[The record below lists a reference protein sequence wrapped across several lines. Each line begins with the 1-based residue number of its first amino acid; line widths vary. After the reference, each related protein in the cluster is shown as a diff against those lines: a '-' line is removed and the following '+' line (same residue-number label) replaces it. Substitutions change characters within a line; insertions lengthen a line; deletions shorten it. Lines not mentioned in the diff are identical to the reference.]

1 MSWHRSKRFAKLSLK
16 WLNLTILLPS
26 VCLILAVVI
35 LLYTSPGLHLSLWL
49 AQKSVPGLQI
59 ERSEG
64 SVLGGNKLHDIR
76 YQQGNIQ
83 LSVKQAELQVNN
95 NCLFNLSVCADKLL
109 LQGVVLELSQSDTA
123 TDDTNNNDTAA
134 IWLPFPLTVSQ
145 LAINDGTVI
154 VAGTRLEWER
164 FSTGIEAW
172 GSKVQLN
179 EPIWQQVILLMPD
192 NNEASAPAA
201 GAAFSYHPPE
211 LADFSLPLSLFV
223 DRFTLTD
230 FTLKQQDTVQQLNAL
245 HFSLQWQ
252 KRQLD
257 LLQLDA
263 DHSQFSV
270 HASAKLTTEHSYP
283 LQAKLQMQL
292 TNGELN
298 GQQLQLDVSG
308 DLTALQLQA
317 DASGPLT
324 ASVSATV
331 DLVQP
336 TLPHQLQLQSEQL
349 QWPTA
354 AEQPQ
359 LRLSHSSL
367 TLEGNLQ
374 RSHFSGHT
382 SIKATDMPDTAA
394 EFRGNIDLNGAAL
407 EHLLLDTLGGQLAL
421 NATLSWHDTFNWRG
435 QVKLHDI
442 QPGNFWPEYSGKLN
456 GMLQHHGQMSADQGW
471 LLDISDMALQGS
483 LRDYALELNGA
494 LKLADKTGDGDYRL
508 STESLSIKHAD
519 NSLSVKG
526 ALQQDWNLT
535 LTADIPALAQS
546 VPGAKGS
553 MKGEFRITGSQQQPE
568 LNGDISAT
576 KLRWQQLRLEQL
588 TASSVVWLDT
598 NQVLN
603 ARIGLE
609 ATNAVYQKQQLQNV
623 QINLEGNEQQHQLS
637 LTLDSKQH
645 QAKLQLSGALL
656 QQRQLWQGQLQK
668 AQLSSLLGS
677 WQLRQ
682 SVDLQFKPA
691 DNQFEMAA
699 HCWQQQTS
707 SICLSEPLQL
717 SSNKLIAAL
726 QIEQFD
732 LTALTPLM
740 PNQLRLSGIANAR
753 LNASWQQGQRP
764 QATLSISSNN
774 GELTQQTEL
783 PLAMTWQQLNL
794 NSKLSDDTLQSS
806 LTLALSDETRLDA
819 TTNISQLQSDN
830 RLLEGNIKL
839 TRFALSILQ
848 PLLGEFSELQG
859 ELSSELDLAG
869 SLDQPL
875 LNGQVDISNI
885 RVKGKQAPVDIDDA
899 DITLTLSGQ
908 RASLQGLVTT
918 TRGEI
923 KLSGDASWQQLS
935 DWQAQVNITGD
946 ELRLQVPQAR
956 LLVAPDLILKATPAL
971 TSLSGSVTIPQANIN
986 IDSLPQNAIEL
997 SDDLILLDE
1006 KLQPIPQQEKSV
1018 FIFETDINVL
1028 LGNRVRLSAFGLKT
1042 LLNGKL
1048 RVRQQPGRP
1057 LLLNGDVSLQN
1068 GTFRAYGQ
1076 DLLIRKGKMNFNG
1089 PAGQPF
1095 LNIEAIRNPDNM
1107 EDDVI
1112 AGIRVT
1118 GPADEPQVSI
1128 FSEPAKAQA
1137 NALSYL
1143 IMGRDLDS
1151 GGGNTGNAVTT
1162 SLLGMT
1168 LASSSKAVG
1177 EIGEAFGLQ
1186 DLTLDTAGSGDNSQ
1200 VTVSGYLS
1208 RDLQLKY
1215 GYGIFNAVGEFTLRY
1230 RLMRRLYL
1238 EAVSGLDNAVD
1249 LLYKFEFD

>member
-1 MSWHRSKRFAKLSLK
+1 MSWHRSKRIAKHSLK

-26 VCLILAVVI
+26 VCLILAIVM
-35 LLYTSPGLHLSLWL
+35 LLYTAPGLHLSLWL
-49 AQKSVPGLQI
+49 AQKWVPGLQI
-59 ERSEG
+59 EHSQG
-64 SVLGGNKLHDIR
+64 SVLGGNTLHDIR
-76 YQQGNIQ
+76 YQQGNVQ
-83 LSVKQAELQVNN
+83 LSAKQAELQVNN
-95 NCLFNLSVCADKLL
+95 NCFFNLSVCVDKLV
-109 LQGVVLELSQSDTA
+109 LQGVTLKLSQPETTPDDVNNKGAA
-123 TDDTNNNDTAA
+123 T

-145 LAINDGTVI
+145 LVINDSTVI
-154 VAGTRLEWER
+154 VDGTKLEWER

-179 EPIWQQVILLMPD
+179 EPTWQQVTLLMPD
-192 NNEASAPAA
+192 NNEAAAPAA
-201 GAAFSYHPPE
+201 GEAFSYKPPE
-211 LADFSLPLSLFV
+211 LTDFSLPLSLFV

-230 FTLKQQDTVQQLNAL
+230 FTLKQQDTVKQLNAL

-252 KRQLD
+252 KQQLEI
-257 LLQLDA
+257 LQLEA
-263 DHSQFSV
+263 SHSQLSV
-270 HASAKLTTEHSYP
+270 HGSAKLTTGHAYP
-283 LQAKLQMQL
+283 LQAELQIQL
-292 TNGELN
+292 TDGEFS
-298 GQQLQLDVSG
+298 GQHLQLNVSG
-308 DLTALQLQA
+308 DLSALQLQA
-317 DASGPLT
+317 DASGPVT
-324 ASVSATV
+324 ASLNAAAN
-331 DLVQP
+331 LLQP
-336 TLPHQLQLQSEQL
+336 ALPHRLQLQSEQL
-349 QWPTA
+349 QWPATT
-354 AEQPQ
+354 EQPR
-359 LRLSHSSL
+359 LRLSRTNL
-367 TLEGNLQ
+367 VLEGDLT
-374 RSHFSGHT
+374 RSHFNGHT

-394 EFRGNIDLNGAAL
+394 EFSGTVSLSGAVL

-421 NATLSWHDTFNWRG
+421 NATLDWQDTINWRG
-435 QVKLHDI
+435 QVKLRDI
-442 QPGNFWPEYSGKLN
+442 QPGTFWPEYSGKLN
-456 GMLQHHGQMSADQGW
+456 GVLQNQGQMSADQGW
-471 LLDISDMALQGS
+471 LVDISDIALQGN
-483 LRDYALELNGA
+483 LRDYALDINGA
-494 LKLADKTGDGDYRL
+494 LTLADKTGDGDYRV

-519 NSLSVKG
+519 NSVSVKG
-526 ALQQDWNLT
+526 SLQQDWNLT

-546 VPGAKGS
+546 VPDATGS

-576 KLRWQQLRLEQL
+576 NIRWQDLRLEQL
-588 TASSVVWLDT
+588 TAKTAVWLDPH
-598 NQVLN
+598 QIIN
-603 ARIGLE
+603 ASVGLE
-609 ATNAVYQKQQLQNV
+609 ASNMVYQKQQLQKV
-623 QINLEGNEQQHQLS
+623 QINLDGNEQQHQLRLS
-637 LTLDSKQH
+637 LDSKQH
-645 QAKLQLSGALL
+645 QAELQLSGALS
-656 QQRQLWQGQLQK
+656 QQRQLWQGELQK
-668 AQLSSLLGS
+668 AQLSSVLGS

-682 SVDLQFKPA
+682 SVNMQFKPA
-691 DNQFEMAA
+691 AKQFDMAA
-699 HCWQQQTS
+699 HCWQQQAS
-707 SICLSEPLQL
+707 SICFNEPLQL
-717 SSNKLIAAL
+717 SNNKLSAAL

-732 LTALTPLM
+732 LAALTPLM
-740 PNQLRLSGIANAR
+740 PNQLALSGMADAR
-753 LNASWQQGQRP
+753 LKADWQKGQPP
-764 QATLSISSNN
+764 QAMLSINSNN

-783 PLAMTWQQLNL
+783 PLAVAWQQLNF

-806 LTLALSDETRLDA
+806 LTLALNDETRLDA

-830 RLLEGNIKL
+830 KLLEGNIKL

-869 SLDQPL
+869 SIDQPL
-875 LNGQVDISNI
+875 LNGQIDISNI

-899 DITLTLSGQ
+899 DIKLSLSGQ
-908 RASLQGLVTT
+908 TASLQGLVTT

-956 LLVAPDLILKATPAL
+956 LLVAPDLTLKATPAL
-971 TSLSGSVTIPQANIN
+971 TRLSGTVTIPQANIN

-1006 KLQPIPQQEKSV
+1006 KLQPIALQEKSV

-1057 LLLNGDVSLQN
+1057 LLLNGDVSLRD

-1089 PAGQPF
+1089 PADQPF

-1151 GGGNTGNAVTT
+1151 GSGNTGNAVTT

>member
-1 MSWHRSKRFAKLSLK
+1 MSWHRSKRIAKHSLK

-26 VCLILAVVI
+26 VCLILAIVM

-49 AQKSVPGLQI
+49 AQKWVPGLQI
-59 ERSEG
+59 GHSQG
-64 SVLGGNKLHDIR
+64 SVLGGNSLHDIR
-76 YQQGNIQ
+76 YQQGNVQ

-95 NCLFNLSVCADKLL
+95 NCFFNLSVCADKLL
-109 LQGVVLELSQSDTA
+109 LQGVTLELSQSDA
-123 TDDTNNNDTAA
+123 ASGDTNNTSAA
-134 IWLPFPLTVSQ
+134 PIWLPFPLTVSQ
-145 LAINDGTVI
+145 LAINDATVS
-154 VAGTRLEWER
+154 VAGTKLEWES
-164 FSTGIEAW
+164 FSTGVEAW

-179 EPIWQQVILLMPD
+179 EPTWQQVTLLMPD
-192 NNEASAPAA
+192 NNEAAAPVA
-201 GAAFSYHPPE
+201 GAAFSYQPPE
-211 LADFSLPLSLFV
+211 LTDFSFPLSLFV

-230 FTLKQQDTVQQLNAL
+230 FTLKQQDTEQQLNAL

-252 KRQLD
+252 KQQLEI
-257 LLQLDA
+257 LQLEA
-263 DHSQFSV
+263 NHSQLSV
-270 HASAKLTTEHSYP
+270 QGSAQLTTGHAYP
-283 LQAKLQMQL
+283 LQAELQIQL
-292 TNGELN
+292 TDGEFS
-298 GQQLQLDVSG
+298 GQHLQLNVSG
-308 DLTALQLQA
+308 DLSAIQLQA
-317 DASGPLT
+317 DASGQVN
-324 ASVSATV
+324 ASLNAAAN
-331 DLVQP
+331 LLQP
-336 TLPHQLQLQSEQL
+336 ALPHRLQLQSEQL
-349 QWPTA
+349 QWPATT
-354 AEQPQ
+354 EQPR
-359 LRLSHSSL
+359 LRLSRTNL
-367 TLEGNLQ
+367 VLEGDLA
-374 RSHFSGHT
+374 RSHFNGHT

-394 EFRGNIDLNGAAL
+394 EFSGTVGLSCAVL

-421 NATLSWHDTFNWRG
+421 NAALDWQDTFNWSG
-435 QVKLHDI
+435 QVKLRDI
-442 QPGNFWPEYSGKLN
+442 QPGTFWPEYSGKLN
-456 GMLQHHGQMSADQGW
+456 GVLQHHGQMSADKGW
-471 LLDISDMALQGS
+471 LVDISDIALQGS
-483 LRDYALELNGA
+483 LRDYALDINGA
-494 LKLADKTGDGDYRL
+494 LTLADKSGDGDYRV
-508 STESLSIKHAD
+508 STENLSIKHAD
-519 NSLSVKG
+519 NSVSVKG
-526 ALQQDWNLT
+526 SLQQDWNLT
-535 LTADIPALAQS
+535 LAADIPALAQS

-568 LNGDISAT
+568 LKGDISAT
-576 KLRWQQLRLEQL
+576 KIRWQDLRLEQL
-588 TASSVVWLDT
+588 TAKTATWLDSK
-598 NQVLN
+598 QVLN
-603 ARIGLE
+603 ASVGIE
-609 ATNAVYQKQQLQNV
+609 ASNIIYQKQQLQKV
-623 QINLEGNEQQHQLS
+623 QLDLDGNEQQHQLR
-637 LTLDSKQH
+637 LTLDSEQH
-645 QAKLQLSGALL
+645 QAELQLSGALS
-656 QQRQLWQGQLQK
+656 QQRQLWQGELQN
-668 AQLSSLLGS
+668 AQLSSVLGS

-682 SVDLQFKPA
+682 SVNMQFKPA
-691 DNQFEMAA
+691 AKQFDMAA
-699 HCWQQQTS
+699 HCWQQQAS
-707 SICLSEPLQL
+707 SICFNKPLQL
-717 SSNKLIAAL
+717 SNNKISAAL

-732 LTALTPLM
+732 LAALTPLM
-740 PNQLRLSGIANAR
+740 PNQLALSGIANAR
-753 LNASWQQGQRP
+753 LNADWQKGQLP
-764 QATLSISSNN
+764 QAKLSISSDN

-783 PLAMTWQQLNL
+783 PLAVTWQQLNL
-794 NSKLSDDTLQSS
+794 NSTLADDTLQSN
-806 LTLALSDETRLDA
+806 LTLALTDETRLDA
-819 TTNISQLQSDN
+819 TANISQLQSDN

-839 TRFALSILQ
+839 TRFALSLLQ

-875 LNGQVDISNI
+875 LNGQIDISNI

-899 DITLTLSGQ
+899 DIKLSLSGQ
-908 RASLQGLVTT
+908 QASLQGLVTT

-956 LLVAPDLILKATPAL
+956 LLVAPDLVLKATPAL
-971 TSLSGSVTIPQANIN
+971 TRLSGTVTIPQANIN

-997 SDDLILLDE
+997 SNDLILLDE

-1057 LLLNGDVSLQN
+1057 LLLNGDVSLRD

-1089 PAGQPF
+1089 PADQPF

-1151 GGGNTGNAVTT
+1151 SSGNTGNAVTT

-1168 LASSSKAVG
+1168 LASSSMAVG

>member
-1 MSWHRSKRFAKLSLK
+1 MSWHRSKRIAKHSLK
-16 WLNLTILLPS
+16 WLNWTLLLPAL
-26 VCLILAVVI
+26 CLVLVTVI
-35 LLYTSPGLHLSLWL
+35 LLYTTSGLHLTLWL

-59 ERSEG
+59 EHSEG
-64 SVLGGNKLHDIR
+64 SVLGGTRLRGIY
-76 YQQGNIQ
+76 YQQDTIE
-83 LSVKQAELQVNN
+83 LSVEQAELQVNN
-95 NCLFNLSVCADKLL
+95 SCLFNLSVCVDKLQ
-109 LQGVVLELSQSDTA
+109 LQGVTLELSQANTA
-123 TDDTNNNDTAA
+123 ESETENSNMAA

-145 LAINDGTVI
+145 LAINNSTLI
-154 VAGTRLEWER
+154 IAGTKLEWER

-179 EPIWQQVILLMPD
+179 EPSWQQVTLLMPD
-192 NNEASAPAA
+192 NNDNSTSAAES
-201 GAAFSYHPPE
+201 AFSYQPPE
-211 LADFSLPLSLFV
+211 LTNFSLPLSLFV
-223 DRFTLTD
+223 DRFKLTD
-230 FTLKQQDTVQQLNAL
+230 FTLQQQAGVQQLKAL

-252 KRQLD
+252 QQQLEV
-257 LLQLDA
+257 LQLEIN
-263 DHSQFSV
+263 HSQLNV
-270 HASAKLTTEHSYP
+270 HGSAKLTTEHSYP
-283 LQAKLQMQL
+283 LQATLQMQL

-308 DLTALQLQA
+308 DLSALQLQA

-324 ASVSATV
+324 ASLSAAA
-331 DLVQP
+331 DLLQQ

-349 QWPTA
+349 QWPAA

-359 LRLSHSSL
+359 LRLSRSSL
-367 TLEGNLQ
+367 TLKGDLQ
-374 RSHFSGHT
+374 HSHFSGRS
-382 SIKATDMPDTAA
+382 SIKAKDMPDAAA
-394 EFRGNIDLNGAAL
+394 EFSGSIGLNGATL

-421 NATLSWHDTFNWRG
+421 NATLNWHDSFNWHG

-442 QPGNFWPEYSGKLN
+442 QPGTFWSEYSGKLN
-456 GMLQHHGQMSADQGW
+456 GALQHHGQVTADQGW
-471 LLDISDMALQGS
+471 RVDISEMALQGT

-494 LKLADKTGDGDYRL
+494 LKLADQTGDGDYRL
-508 STESLSIKHAD
+508 STDGLNIQHAD

-526 ALQQDWNLT
+526 SLQQDWDLT

-553 MKGEFRITGSQQQPE
+553 MKGEFRITGSQKQPE

-576 KLRWQQLRLEQL
+576 KLRWQDLRLEQL
-588 TASSVVWLDT
+588 TASSAVWLDT

-603 ARIGLE
+603 TRIGLE
-609 ATNAVYQKQQLQNV
+609 ASNAVYQKQQLQKV
-623 QINLEGNEQQHQLS
+623 QINLAGNEQQHQLT

-645 QAKLQLSGALL
+645 QAELQLSGALS

-691 DNQFEMAA
+691 ANQFEMAS
-699 HCWQQQTS
+699 HCWQQQAS
-707 SICLSEPLQL
+707 SICLSEPLQF

-726 QIEQFD
+726 HIEQFD
-732 LTALTPLM
+732 LATLTPLM

-753 LNASWQQGQRP
+753 LNANWQQGQRP
-764 QATLSISSNN
+764 QATLSISSDN
-774 GELTQQTEL
+774 GELTQQTEQ
-783 PLAMTWQQLNL
+783 PLTMTWQQLNL
-794 NSKLSDDTLQSS
+794 SSKLSDDTLQSS
-806 LTLALSDETRLDA
+806 LTLVLSDETRLDA
-819 TTNISQLQSDN
+819 TTNITQLQTDN
-830 RLLEGNIKL
+830 RQLAGNVRL
-839 TRFALSILQ
+839 TRFALNVLQ
-848 PLLGEFSELQG
+848 PLLGEFSELKG
-859 ELSSELDLAG
+859 ELSSELELAG

-875 LNGQVDISNI
+875 LNGQVDISGV

-908 RASLQGLVTT
+908 QARLQGLVTT
-918 TRGEI
+918 AKGEI
-923 KLSGDASWQQLS
+923 KLSGEASWQQLS
-935 DWQAQVNITGD
+935 DWQAQVNISGD

-956 LLVAPDLILKATPAL
+956 LSVAPDLILKATPAL
-971 TSLSGSVTIPQANIN
+971 TRLSGTVTIPRANIN
-986 IDSLPQNAIEL
+986 IDNLPQNAVEL
-997 SDDLILLDE
+997 SDDLVLLDK
-1006 KLQPIPQQEKSV
+1006 KLQPVPLQEKSV

-1057 LLLNGDVSLQN
+1057 LLLNGDVSLQD

-1089 PAGQPF
+1089 PANQPF

-1118 GPADEPQVSI
+1118 GPADEPNVSI

-1168 LASSSKAVG
+1168 LASSSKAIG

>member
-1 MSWHRSKRFAKLSLK
+1 MSWHRSKRIAKHSLK

-26 VCLILAVVI
+26 VCLILAIVM
-35 LLYTSPGLHLSLWL
+35 LLYTAPGLHLSLWL
-49 AQKSVPGLQI
+49 AQKSLPGLQI
-59 ERSEG
+59 GHSQG
-64 SVLGGNKLHDIR
+64 SVLGGNTLHDIR
-76 YQQGNIQ
+76 YQQGNVQ
-83 LSVKQAELQVNN
+83 LSAKQAELQVNN
-95 NCLFNLSVCADKLL
+95 NCFFNLSVCADKLL
-109 LQGVVLELSQSDTA
+109 LQGVTLKLSQSDA
-123 TDDTNNNDTAA
+123 ASGDTNNTSAA
-134 IWLPFPLTVSQ
+134 PIWLPFPLTVSQ
-145 LAINDGTVI
+145 LAINDATVS
-154 VAGTRLEWER
+154 VAGTKLEWES
-164 FSTGIEAW
+164 FSTGVEAW

-179 EPIWQQVILLMPD
+179 EPTWQQVTLLMPD
-192 NNEASAPAA
+192 NNEAAAPVA
-201 GAAFSYHPPE
+201 GAAFSYQPPE
-211 LADFSLPLSLFV
+211 PTDFSFPLSLFV

-230 FTLKQQDTVQQLNAL
+230 FTLKQQDTEQQLNAL

-252 KRQLD
+252 KQQLEI
-257 LLQLDA
+257 LQLEA
-263 DHSQFSV
+263 NHSQLSV
-270 HASAKLTTEHSYP
+270 QGSAQLTTGHAYP
-283 LQAKLQMQL
+283 LQAELQIQL
-292 TNGELN
+292 TDGEFS
-298 GQQLQLDVSG
+298 GQHLQLNVSG
-308 DLTALQLQA
+308 DLSAIQLQA
-317 DASGPLT
+317 DASGQVN
-324 ASVSATV
+324 ASLNAAAN
-331 DLVQP
+331 LLQP
-336 TLPHQLQLQSEQL
+336 ALPHRLQLQSEQL
-349 QWPTA
+349 QWPATT
-354 AEQPQ
+354 EQPR
-359 LRLSHSSL
+359 LRLSRTNL
-367 TLEGNLQ
+367 VLEGDLA
-374 RSHFSGHT
+374 RSHFNGHT

-394 EFRGNIDLNGAAL
+394 EFSGTVGLSGAVL

-421 NATLSWHDTFNWRG
+421 NAALDWQDTFNWSG
-435 QVKLHDI
+435 QVKLRNI
-442 QPGNFWPEYSGKLN
+442 QPGTFWPEYSGKLN
-456 GMLQHHGQMSADQGW
+456 GVLQHHGQMSADKGW
-471 LLDISDMALQGS
+471 LVDISDIALQGS
-483 LRDYALELNGA
+483 LRDYALDINGA
-494 LKLADKTGDGDYRL
+494 LTLADKTGDGDYRI
-508 STESLSIKHAD
+508 STENLSIKHAD
-519 NSLSVKG
+519 NSVSVKG
-526 ALQQDWNLT
+526 SLQQDWNLT
-535 LTADIPALAQS
+535 LAADIPALAQS

-568 LNGDISAT
+568 LKGDISAT
-576 KLRWQQLRLEQL
+576 KIRWQDLRLEQL
-588 TASSVVWLDT
+588 TAKTAAWLDSK
-598 NQVLN
+598 QVLN
-603 ARIGLE
+603 ASVGIE
-609 ATNAVYQKQQLQNV
+609 ASNIIYQKQQLQKV
-623 QINLEGNEQQHQLS
+623 QLDLDGNEQQHQLR
-637 LTLDSKQH
+637 LTLDSEQH
-645 QAKLQLSGALL
+645 QAELQLSGALS
-656 QQRQLWQGQLQK
+656 QQRQLWQGELQN
-668 AQLSSLLGS
+668 AQLSSVLGS

-682 SVDLQFKPA
+682 SVNMQFKPA
-691 DNQFEMAA
+691 AKQFDMAA
-699 HCWQQQTS
+699 HCWQQQAS
-707 SICLSEPLQL
+707 SICFNKPLQL
-717 SSNKLIAAL
+717 SNNKISAAL

-732 LTALTPLM
+732 LAALTPLM
-740 PNQLRLSGIANAR
+740 PNQLALSGIANAR
-753 LNASWQQGQRP
+753 LNADWQKGQLP
-764 QATLSISSNN
+764 QAKLSISSDN

-783 PLAMTWQQLNL
+783 PLAVTWQQLNL
-794 NSKLSDDTLQSS
+794 NSTLADDTLQSN
-806 LTLALSDETRLDA
+806 LTLALTDETRLDA
-819 TTNISQLQSDN
+819 TANISQLQSDN

-839 TRFALSILQ
+839 TRFALSLLQ

-869 SLDQPL
+869 SLHQPL
-875 LNGQVDISNI
+875 LNGQIDISNI

-899 DITLTLSGQ
+899 DIKLSLSGQ
-908 RASLQGLVTT
+908 QASLQGLVTT

-956 LLVAPDLILKATPAL
+956 LLVAPDLVLKATPAL
-971 TSLSGSVTIPQANIN
+971 TRLSGTVTIPQANIN

-997 SDDLILLDE
+997 SNDLILLDE

-1057 LLLNGDVSLQN
+1057 LLLNGDVSLRD

-1089 PAGQPF
+1089 PADQPF

-1151 GGGNTGNAVTT
+1151 SSGNTGNAVTT